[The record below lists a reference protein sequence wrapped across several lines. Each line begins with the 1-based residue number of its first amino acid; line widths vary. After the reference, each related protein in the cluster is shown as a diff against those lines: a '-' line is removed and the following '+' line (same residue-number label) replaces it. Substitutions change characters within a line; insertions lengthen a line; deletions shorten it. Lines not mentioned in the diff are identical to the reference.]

1 MAGAWLEVLTSPVPG
16 PIANHAMAFEP
27 VTGATYLFGGATE
40 VLVLEGPAPVT
51 NTMWVFDAAGWRS
64 VS

>member
-1 MAGAWLEVLTSPVPG
+1 
-16 PIANHAMAFEP
+16 MAFEP

-51 NTMWVFDAAGWRS
+51 NTMWVFDAAGWRA